1 MTETIFLEVS
11 ALMGIT
17 ITLSLIMRALRQPL
31 VVAYI
36 LTGIAAGPLFLNLL
50 GGPDIPLQSF
60 AQFGIVLLLF
70 VVGLSLNLTA
80 IKQVGR
86 AVLIGSLLQFF
97 ITSFFGYWCM
107 VVFGLPSLTAIFLA
121 ISVSFSSTIIVVK
134 LLNDKKDAESMY
146 GRFVIGILLVQVPIP
161 FR

>member
-17 ITLSLIMRALRQPL
+17 ITLSLLMRALRQPL

-50 GGPDIPLQSF
+50 GGSDIPLQSF

-86 AVLIGSLLQFF
+86 AVWPG
-97 ITSFFGYWCM
+97 
-107 VVFGLPSLTAIFLA
+107 P
-121 ISVSFSSTIIVVK
+121 
-134 LLNDKKDAESMY
+134 AEK
-146 GRFVIGILLVQVPIP
+146 F
-161 FR
+161 